1 VAKLADAQPS
11 EGCDRKVMEVQLL
24 SSAPNRAMNMKLY
37 RLSLLFAV
45 LTLLLSPRARAQ
57 FGKAIDPTKKAD
69 VGGKS
74 VGFGEAQFQMLSQ
87 PTRDLPN
94 SALIKDDLK
103 FQDVDTKGVELNSLQ
118 FSSVTTTV
126 IPKANFT
133 AKRIADKV
141 SDSTN
146 QLDHVKKNAP
156 INNRQIRAFTT
167 GGESELKQQLNE
179 PH

>member
-1 VAKLADAQPS
+1 
-11 EGCDRKVMEVQLL
+11 
-24 SSAPNRAMNMKLY
+24 MKLWN
-37 RLSLLFAV
+37 LSLLAAV
-45 LTLLLSPRARAQ
+45 LAVLLSPRARAQ

-69 VGGKS
+69 VGSKS
-74 VGFGEAQFQMLSQ
+74 VEFGETQFKTLSQ
-87 PTRDLPN
+87 STRDLPN

-118 FSSVTTTV
+118 FSSVATPV

-133 AKRIADKV
+133 AKRIAEKV

-146 QLDHVKKNAP
+146 QLDHVKKKAP
-156 INNRQIRAFTT
+156 INNRQIRAFAP
-167 GGESELKQQLNE
+167 GGESELKRQLNE